1 MTQLSPSGGDEPPV
15 YRWLP
20 DTPVITPGDASGWLP
35 PEGPIRPLQPPQHS
49 PTAPRQQRRRREGAA
64 GGILAAIFAFLKY
77 GLVLVK
83 FGTFG
88 PTLITMLIA
97 VWFYTLF
104 FGPAFAVGIV
114 VLILVHELGHF
125 IVARGMGLPA
135 RLPIFVGPLGAFTN
149 LRRAPADAGKS
160 GIIALAGPALGTVAA
175 LLCFLL
181 ASTAPAGYARY
192 LLLALA
198 YFGCFLNLIN
208 LIPVGFLDGA
218 KVADVIP
225 KWMNVAGLLVV
236 AARRAPLRQS
246 DRADLP
252 RPRHLPHRR
261 TISPVEPGR
270 PCAAGR
276 VKTSRAR
283 RRVHRHPPGRGRR
296 HVGGEHRH
304 RQQQL
309 RPRRQPQ
316 HRQQRPLG
324 RQRAGVGVGVAVAW
338 QSGKGNVIEL
348 YRSANTS
355 SWSLVW

>member
-64 GGILAAIFAFLKY
+64 GGILAAIFGFLKY

-114 VLILVHELGHF
+114 ILILLHELGHF

-236 AARRAPLRQS
+236 AGVVLLFGNPIGLIFLVLGIFHTAGRFRRSSP
-246 DRADLP
+246 ADPAQLAAS
-252 RPRHLPHRR
+252 RR
-261 TISPVEPGR
+261 LGLGAAYIGILLV
-270 PCAAGR
+270 AAGGMS
-276 VKTSRAR
+276 V
-283 RRVHRHPPGRGRR
+283 
-296 HVGGEHRH
+296 
-304 RQQQL
+304 
-309 RPRRQPQ
+309 
-316 HRQQRPLG
+316 
-324 RQRAGVGVGVAVAW
+324 
-338 QSGKGNVIEL
+338 
-348 YRSANTS
+348 ANTAIVNSNFVPGVNNSTGS
-355 SWSLVW
+355 SVL